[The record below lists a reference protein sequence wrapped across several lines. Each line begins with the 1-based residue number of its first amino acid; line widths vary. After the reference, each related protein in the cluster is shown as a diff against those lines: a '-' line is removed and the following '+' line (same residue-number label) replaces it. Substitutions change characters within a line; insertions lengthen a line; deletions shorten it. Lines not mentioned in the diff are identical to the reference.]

1 MLIRKTSLIL
11 VVLFIGS
18 APLVNGQ
25 SAGRTLNQITL
36 SGRGY
41 ELGLQHGQKL
51 KKEIGEIVS
60 LWKKSTS
67 RALRKDAD
75 LVLEGFF
82 AYADFTSTIRELTP
96 ELYEEVRGI
105 ADGSGQAFNDIFVL
119 NLLDEF
125 WVFIENPENH
135 HCSDVGVPSING
147 NPSYVAQNMDIE
159 TYTDG
164 YQTLIR
170 LEAEGDSPEQLIL
183 THPGLIALNGMNAK
197 GVGVCVNTI
206 MQLNASASGLPVAFM
221 IRKIIGST
229 EKDEILSFVKNSP
242 HASGQNYIIG
252 IHGEVFDYEA
262 SANKVVRF
270 RPDNENGTVYHT
282 NHPIVND
289 DIKSRHERFDPNQPE
304 NRLPKGSNSY
314 VRLDALQKR
323 MNSTPLVSDELI
335 KQTLRSKDDPNHP
348 VCVNRR
354 EGRFGFTF
362 ASVIM
367 TLTGQPYLQ
376 ITAGPGDESEYVRV
390 VFQN

>member
-1 MLIRKTSLIL
+1 MLSRRLIIISTL
-11 VVLFIGS
+11 LLISFGAIVQ
-18 APLVNGQ
+18 GQ
-25 SAGRTLNQITL
+25 SANRKLNQITL

-41 ELGLQHGQKL
+41 ALGLQHGQKL
-51 KKEIGEIVS
+51 KKEVAEIVG

-75 LVLEGFF
+75 VVLEEFF
-82 AYADFTSTIRELTP
+82 AYADFTKTIKELTP
-96 ELYEEVRGI
+96 DLYDEVRGI

-135 HCSDVGVPSING
+135 HCSDVGVPSVNG
-147 NPSYVAQNMDIE
+147 SPSYVAQNMDIE

-170 LEAEGDSPEQLIL
+170 LEAAGDSPEQLIL
-183 THPGLIALNGMNAK
+183 THPGLIALNGMNAR

-221 IRKIIGST
+221 IRKIIDST
-229 EKDEILSFVKNSP
+229 EKADILSFVQQSP

-252 IHGEVFDYEA
+252 VRGEVYDFEA

-270 RPDNENGTVYHT
+270 KPENENGTVYHT

-289 DIKSRHERFDPNQPE
+289 DIKPRHERFAPNQPE
-304 NRLPKGSNSY
+304 NQLPLRSNSY
-314 VRLDALQKR
+314 VRLNALQKR
-323 MNSTPLVSDELI
+323 MNSTPQVTDELI
-335 KQTLRSKDDPNHP
+335 KATLRSKDDPNNP

-367 TLTGQPYLQ
+367 TLTGQPFLQ
-376 ITAGPGDESEYVRV
+376 ITAGPGDESEYKRV
-390 VFQN
+390 DFGR

>member
-1 MLIRKTSLIL
+1 MLIRKTSLVLI
-11 VVLFIGS
+11 VLFIGS
-18 APLVNGQ
+18 APLVYGQ

-67 RALRKDAD
+67 RALRKDAN
-75 LVLEGFF
+75 LVLEEFF
-82 AYADFTSTIRELTP
+82 AYADFTNTIRELTP

-147 NPSYVAQNMDIE
+147 SPSYIAQNMDIE

-252 IHGEVFDYEA
+252 IRGEVFDYEA

-289 DIKSRHERFDPNQPE
+289 DIKPRHERFDPNQPE

-376 ITAGPGDESEYVRV
+376 ITAGPGDESEYTRV

>member
-1 MLIRKTSLIL
+1 MLIRKTSIALII
-11 VVLFIGS
+11 LFTSIAS
-18 APLVNGQ
+18 LMHGQ
-25 SAGRTLNQITL
+25 SMTRKLNQITL

-75 LVLEGFF
+75 LVLEEFF
-82 AYADFTSTIRELTP
+82 AYADFTNTIKELTP

-105 ADGSGQAFNDIFVL
+105 AAGSGQAFNDIFVL

-135 HCSDVGVPSING
+135 HCSDVGVPSVNG
-147 NPSYVAQNMDIE
+147 SPSYIAQNMDIE

-221 IRKIIGST
+221 IRKIINST
-229 EKDEILSFVKNSP
+229 KKNEILSFVRDSP

-252 IHGEVFDYEA
+252 IRGEVYDFEA

-270 RPDNENGTVYHT
+270 NPNNENGMVYHT

-289 DIKSRHERFDPNQPE
+289 DIKPRHERFDPNQPE
-304 NRLPKGSNSY
+304 NRLPRGSNSY
-314 VRLDALQKR
+314 VRLEALKKR
-323 MNSTPLVSDELI
+323 MNSTPLVSDDLI
-335 KQTLRSKDDPNHP
+335 KQTLRSKDDPNNP

-367 TLTGQPYLQ
+367 TLTGEPYLQ
-376 ITAGPGDESEYVRV
+376 ITAGPGDESEYTRV
-390 VFQN
+390 AFKK

>member
-1 MLIRKTSLIL
+1 MLIRKTSLVL

-18 APLVNGQ
+18 APFVYGQ

-67 RALRKDAD
+67 RALRKDAN
-75 LVLEGFF
+75 LVLEEFF
-82 AYADFTSTIRELTP
+82 AYADFTNTIRELTP

-147 NPSYVAQNMDIE
+147 SPSYIAQNMDIE

-252 IHGEVFDYEA
+252 IRGEVFDYEA

-270 RPDNENGTVYHT
+270 KPDNENGTVYHT

-289 DIKSRHERFDPNQPE
+289 DIKPRHERFDPNQPE

-367 TLTGQPYLQ
+367 TLTGQPHLQ
-376 ITAGPGDESEYVRV
+376 ITAGPGDESEYIRV
-390 VFQN
+390 VFEN

>member
-1 MLIRKTSLIL
+1 MLIRKTSLVLI
-11 VVLFIGS
+11 VLFIGS
-18 APLVNGQ
+18 APLIYSQ

-41 ELGLQHGQKL
+41 KLGLQHGQKL

-75 LVLEGFF
+75 LVLEEFF
-82 AYADFTSTIRELTP
+82 AYADFTNTIRELTP

-147 NPSYVAQNMDIE
+147 SPSYIAQNMDIE

-252 IHGEVFDYEA
+252 IRGEVFDYEA

-270 RPDNENGTVYHT
+270 KPDNENGTVYHT

-289 DIKSRHERFDPNQPE
+289 DIKPRHERFDPNQPE

-376 ITAGPGDESEYVRV
+376 ITAGPGDESEYIRV
-390 VFQN
+390 VFEN

>member
-1 MLIRKTSLIL
+1 MKVKSLIIL
-11 VVLFIGS
+11 KALFLIS
-18 APLVNGQ
+18 ISTTWAQ
-25 SAGRTLNQITL
+25 SSQRKLNQITL

-75 LVLEGFF
+75 VVLEEFF
-82 AYADFTSTIRELTP
+82 AYAGFTETIKELTP
-96 ELYEEVRGI
+96 DLYNEVRGI

-135 HCSDVGVPSING
+135 HCSDVGVPSVNG
-147 NPSYVAQNMDIE
+147 SPSYVAQNMDIE

-170 LEAEGDSPEQLIL
+170 LEATGDSPEQLIL

-206 MQLNASASGLPVAFM
+206 MQLNASANGVPVAFM
-221 IRKIIGST
+221 IRKIIDST
-229 EKDEILSFVKNSP
+229 QEDDILNFVQQSP

-252 IHGEVFDYEA
+252 IRGAVYDFEA

-270 RPDNENGTVYHT
+270 KPDNENGTVYHT

-289 DIKSRHERFDPNQPE
+289 DIKPRHERFAPNQPE
-304 NRLPKGSNSY
+304 NRLPLGSNSY
-314 VRLDALQKR
+314 VRLSALQKR
-323 MNSTPLVSDELI
+323 MNSTPQVTDELI
-335 KQTLRSKDDPNHP
+335 KETLRSKDDPNNP

-367 TLTGQPYLQ
+367 TLTGKPFLQ
-376 ITAGPGDESEYVRV
+376 VTAGPGDESEYKRV
-390 VFQN
+390 DFGR

>member
-1 MLIRKTSLIL
+1 MKVKSFLMLTVFLCT
-11 VVLFIGS
+11 FIY
-18 APLVNGQ
+18 AAEAQ
-25 SAGRTLNQITL
+25 STKRELKQITL

-41 ELGLQHGQKL
+41 DLGLQHGQKL
-51 KKEIGEIVS
+51 KKEIGEIVD
-60 LWKKSTS
+60 LWKKSTT
-67 RALRKDAD
+67 RALRKDSD
-75 LVLEGFF
+75 IVLEEFF
-82 AYADFTSTIRELTP
+82 AYANFAETIKKLTP
-96 ELYEEVRGI
+96 ELYHEVRGI
-105 ADGSGQAFNDIFVL
+105 ANGSGQRFNDIMVL

-135 HCSDVGVPSING
+135 HCSDVGVPSVNG
-147 NPSYVAQNMDIE
+147 SPSYIAQNMDIE

-183 THPGLIALNGMNAK
+183 THPGLIALNGMNEK

-206 MQLNASASGLPVAFM
+206 MQLKASSSGLPVAFM
-221 IRKIIGST
+221 IRKIIDST
-229 EKDEILSFVKNSP
+229 KKEDILNFVKTSK

-252 IHGEVFDYEA
+252 IRGEVYDFEA
-262 SANKVVRF
+262 STNKVVRF
-270 RPDNENGTVYHT
+270 KPDNENGTVYHT

-289 DIKSRHERFDPNQPE
+289 DIKPRHERFAPNQPE
-304 NRLPKGSNSY
+304 NKLPVRSNSY

-323 MNSTPLVSDELI
+323 MNSTSRVTDDLI
-335 KQTLRSKDDPNHP
+335 KKTLRSKDDPNNP

-376 ITAGPGDESEYVRV
+376 ITPGPGDESEYKRV
-390 VFQN
+390 DFEK